1 MTVFRWDRETIAHL
15 GRRAAFGAR
24 REDIDHFYALG
35 PDKTLEFLLNYEQI
49 PNDQMEQALAAQPFD
64 LSKYQGIVQWWLFRM
79 THTVRPL
86 EEKMTL
92 FWHGHFTSAI
102 SKVQNTTMMLNQ
114 NHLFRRHALGS
125 FRNLLLDIYKDPAM
139 LIWLDNAANRVGK
152 PNENFARELMELF
165 TMGVGNYTE
174 QDVRE
179 VARAFTGH
187 MIDRTTGT
195 YLFRPTWHDYGT
207 KTVLGQ
213 TGNWDGGDIIDILV
227 PQEATGR
234 FMARKFLE
242 MFVYEDPEPDLVGA
256 LARVYFESGY
266 SVKAMMTWILT
277 SDAFYSDRARGALVR
292 NPTELVVNTI
302 RTLEV
307 RTDFSPF
314 VWRLANMG
322 QALFNPPDVEGFDG
336 GMAWIN
342 TSTLLQRVN
351 MVNDLASNLT
361 TNGAYIDLGALIG
374 GRTFKSVEEGVDWF
388 LETMGIYGL
397 SPAKKAP
404 LLQYVSDG
412 SAGLSYTNLI
422 DRKGRGLIHVVS
434 TLPEYHTA

>member
-1 MTVFRWDRETIAHL
+1 MSVFRWDRETVAHL

-24 REDIDHFYALG
+24 REEVDYFYALG
-35 PDKTLEFLLNYEQI
+35 PDKTLDFLLNDEQV
-49 PNDQMEQALAAQPFD
+49 PNDQMEQALAVQPFD
-64 LSKYQGIVQWWLFRM
+64 LSTYQGIVQWWLFRM
-79 THTVRPL
+79 VHTWRPL

-92 FWHGHFTSAI
+92 FWHGHFTSAM

-114 NHLFRRHALGS
+114 NQLLRRHALGN
-125 FRNLLLDIYKDPAM
+125 FRNLSLDIYKDPAM
-139 LIWLDNAANRVGK
+139 LLWLDNATNRVGK

-187 MIDRTTGT
+187 TIDRTTGT
-195 YLFRPTWHDYGT
+195 YLFRSSWHDYGT

-213 TGNWDGGDIIDILV
+213 TGNWDGDDIINLLV
-227 PQEATGR
+227 PREATGR
-234 FMARKFLE
+234 FMARKFLK
-242 MFVYEDPEPDLVGA
+242 MFVYEDPEPALIDA
-256 LARVYFESGY
+256 LARVYFESSY

-307 RTDFSPF
+307 RSDFSPF
-314 VWRLANMG
+314 VSRLNSMG

-351 MVNDLASNLT
+351 MVNDLAGNRT
-361 TNGAYIDLGALIG
+361 TTGAYIDLAALIG
-374 GRTFKSVEEGVDWF
+374 GRTFQSVEEGIDWL

-404 LLQYVSDG
+404 LILYVSDG
-412 SAGLSYTNLI
+412 AAGLSYENLM
-422 DRKGRGLIHVVS
+422 DRKGRGLIHLVA
-434 TLPEYHTA
+434 TLPDYHTA

>member
-1 MTVFRWDRETIAHL
+1 MATFRWDRETVAHL

-24 REDIDHFYALG
+24 REEVDYFYALG
-35 PDKTLEFLLNYEQI
+35 SDKTLDFLLNYEQV
-49 PNDQMEQALAAQPFD
+49 PNDQMEAALAAQPFD
-64 LSKYQGIVQWWLFRM
+64 LGKYQGIVQWWLFRM
-79 THTVRPL
+79 VHTWRPL

-92 FWHGHFTSAI
+92 FWHGHFTSAM
-102 SKVQNTTMMLNQ
+102 SKVQNTTLMLNQ
-114 NHLFRRHALGS
+114 NHLFRRHALGN
-125 FRNLLLDIYKDPAM
+125 FRSLLLEVYKDPAM
-139 LIWLDNAANRVGK
+139 LIWLDNATNRVGK

-187 MIDRTTGT
+187 TIDRTTGT
-195 YLFRPTWHDYGT
+195 YLFRSSWHDYGA

-213 TGNWDGGDIIDILV
+213 TGNWDGDDIINLLV
-227 PQEATGR
+227 PREATGR
-234 FMARKFLE
+234 FMARKLLK
-242 MFVYEDPEPDLVGA
+242 MFVYEDPEPMLIDA
-256 LARVYFESGY
+256 LARVYYENGY

-277 SDAFYSDRARGALVR
+277 SDAFYSDRARAALVR
-292 NPTELVVNTI
+292 NPTELVVNAI

-307 RTDFSPF
+307 RSDLSPF
-314 VWRLANMG
+314 VWRLNSMG

-342 TSTLLQRVN
+342 TSTQLHRFNLIS
-351 MVNDLASNLT
+351 DLAGNRT
-361 TNGAYIDLGALIG
+361 TSGAYIDLAALIG
-374 GRTFKSVEEGVDWF
+374 GRTFGSVEEGVDWL

-397 SPAKKAP
+397 SAAKKAP
-404 LLQYVSDG
+404 LIQYVSDG
-412 SAGLSYTNLI
+412 AAGLSYTNLI

>member
-1 MTVFRWDRETIAHL
+1 MAVFRWDRKTVAHL
-15 GRRAAFGAR
+15 GRRAAFGLR
-24 REDIDHFYALG
+24 REEVEYYHTLG
-35 PDKTLEFLLNYEQI
+35 PDKTLDLLLNYDQVL
-49 PNDQMEQALAAQPFD
+49 NDQMEQALAAQPFD

-79 THTVRPL
+79 THTWRPL

-92 FWHGHFTSAI
+92 FWHGHFTSAM
-102 SKVQNTTMMLNQ
+102 SKIQNTTMMLNQ
-114 NHLFRRHALGS
+114 NHLFRRHALGN
-125 FRNLLLDIYKDPAM
+125 FRSLLLEIYKDPAM
-139 LIWLDNAANRVGK
+139 LIWLDNATNRVGK

-187 MIDRTTGT
+187 TIDRTTGT

-213 TGNWDGGDIIDILV
+213 TGNWDGDDIINILV
-227 PQEATGR
+227 PREATGR
-234 FMARKFLE
+234 FMAKKFLE
-242 MFVYEDPEPDLVGA
+242 IFVYEDPEPSLIDA
-256 LARVYFESGY
+256 LARVYFDSGY
-266 SVKAMMTWILT
+266 SVKAMMAWILT

-307 RTDFSPF
+307 RSDFSPF
-314 VWRLANMG
+314 VSRLTNMG

-336 GMAWIN
+336 GMTWIN

-351 MVNDLASNLT
+351 MVNDLASNRT
-361 TNGAYIDLGALIG
+361 TTGAYIDLATLFDGH
-374 GRTFKSVEEGVDWF
+374 TFSRVEEITNWL
-388 LETMGIYGL
+388 LESMGIYGL
-397 SPAKKAP
+397 PSPKKTA
-404 LLQYVSDG
+404 LIQYASEG
-412 SAGLSYTNLI
+412 AETSYENFI
-422 DRKGRGLIHVVS
+422 DRKGRGLIHLIA
-434 TLPEYHTA
+434 TLPEYHSA